1 MKNIIENIIRFSVL
15 VILPIILV
23 LLADRICTLI
33 K

>member
-23 LLADRICTLI
+23 LLADQLSLLI

>member
-1 MKNIIENIIRFSVL
+1 MKNIIENIIRFSIL
-15 VILPIILV
+15 VILPITLV

>member
-15 VILPIILV
+15 VILPITLV
-23 LLADRICTLI
+23 LLANHISTLI